1 MVVASFF
8 VIAIRKSSTDYLTLF
23 AITKK
28 IERTARRVFGEA
40 KIFLLLKNYFQK
52 FLAEILDSW
61 SLKFVILQNMFSTP
75 QKQRIALSAY
85 FLLSGICFSSWAS
98 RIPTLK
104 TNYNLSEEDLG
115 NLLMIMPASAIIGIP
130 LSGWL
135 VAKFD
140 SRIPMQIS
148 SIAFILSLF
157 SLSWG
162 FSIAGIIVSLVFFS
176 ISLRVINIS
185 INTQSIS
192 IQQKF
197 EKKIIGSFHG
207 IWSIGGILGVLFSTI
222 MLNYEISIFW
232 HFFYIAV
239 FGLIIT
245 ISMFPFLIKND
256 KSNVG
261 TKFKLGKPSK
271 YISLLGLIVF
281 FAAICEGGMYDWNG
295 VYLKEIVK
303 QEVFTYGY
311 LLLMICMTIS
321 RLSIDRLMEHFGMQ
335 KLYISGSILII
346 LGVLLATIFPYLYPV
361 LIGFGMIGFGVSGL
375 YPMTFILAGKSKKY
389 SVAIVMS
396 IIGTYSTVGMFLG
409 PPIIGYLA
417 HAFGL
422 QKAFI
427 VFILAGFAFIPLSK
441 MVFEHLKK
449 AEQ

>member
-1 MVVASFF
+1 MEVASFF
-8 VIAIRKSSTDYLTLF
+8 EEERRKKDITDSATSLVNSETLIAH
-23 AITKK
+23 KK
-28 IERTARRVFGEA
+28 
-40 KIFLLLKNYFQK
+40 YFQK
-52 FLAEILDSW
+52 FFPETLDSW
-61 SLKFVILQNMFSTP
+61 EVKFVILRNMFSTP

-162 FSIAGIIVSLVFFS
+162 FSIIGIIISLVFFS
-176 ISLRVINIS
+176 IALRVINIS

-197 EKKIIGSFHG
+197 EKKIVGSFHG

-222 MLNYEISIFW
+222 MLNYDISIFW
-232 HFFYIAV
+232 HFLYITI

-245 ISMFPFLIKND
+245 ILMFPFLIKND
-256 KSNVG
+256 KSKVG
-261 TKFKLGKPSK
+261 TKFKLGKPSR
-271 YISLLGLIVF
+271 YITLLGLIVF

-295 VYLKEIVK
+295 VYVRIFTIDDLYDDFPFVYRPFDGTFWDAKTVFRRFCFDNFRNSSRHHFPFSLSRSHWVWDDWIWRFGIISDDVYSRWEI
-303 QEVFTYGY
+303 
-311 LLLMICMTIS
+311 
-321 RLSIDRLMEHFGMQ
+321 
-335 KLYISGSILII
+335 
-346 LGVLLATIFPYLYPV
+346 
-361 LIGFGMIGFGVSGL
+361 
-375 YPMTFILAGKSKKY
+375 
-389 SVAIVMS
+389 
-396 IIGTYSTVGMFLG
+396 
-409 PPIIGYLA
+409 
-417 HAFGL
+417 
-422 QKAFI
+422 
-427 VFILAGFAFIPLSK
+427 
-441 MVFEHLKK
+441 
-449 AEQ
+449 

>member
-1 MVVASFF
+1 
-8 VIAIRKSSTDYLTLF
+8 
-23 AITKK
+23 
-28 IERTARRVFGEA
+28 
-40 KIFLLLKNYFQK
+40 
-52 FLAEILDSW
+52 
-61 SLKFVILQNMFSTP
+61 MFSTP
-75 QKQRIALSAY
+75 QKERIALSAY

-104 TNYNLSEEDLG
+104 TLYNLTEGDLG

-135 VAKFD
+135 VSKFD
-140 SRIPMQIS
+140 SRIPMQAA
-148 SIAFILSLF
+148 SILFLLSLF

-162 FSIAGIIVSLVFFS
+162 FSIFGIAISLVFFS
-176 ISLRVINIS
+176 IALRIINIS

-192 IQQKF
+192 VQQKF

-207 IWSIGGILGVLFSTI
+207 VWSIGGIVGVLFSTI
-222 MLNYEISIFW
+222 MLNFEVSIFW
-232 HFFYIAV
+232 HFFFVAL
-239 FGLIIT
+239 FGFIIT
-245 ISMFPFLIKND
+245 FFMFPLLIKND

-271 YISLLGLIVF
+271 YISLLGFIVF

-295 VYLKEIVK
+295 VYLQEVVK

-321 RLSIDRLMEHFGMQ
+321 RLSIDKLMEHFGMQ
-335 KLYISGSILII
+335 KLYIAGSVLII
-346 LGVLLATIFPYLYPV
+346 LGILLATVFPYLYPV
-361 LIGFGMIGFGVSGL
+361 LIGFGMVGFGVSGI
-375 YPMTFILAGKSKKY
+375 YPMTFILAGKAKKY

-417 HAFGL
+417 SAFGL

-427 VFILAGFAFIPLSK
+427 VFIIAGLMFIPLSK
-441 MVFEHLKK
+441 MVFDHLKK
-449 AEQ
+449 TS

>member
-1 MVVASFF
+1 
-8 VIAIRKSSTDYLTLF
+8 
-23 AITKK
+23 
-28 IERTARRVFGEA
+28 
-40 KIFLLLKNYFQK
+40 
-52 FLAEILDSW
+52 
-61 SLKFVILQNMFSTP
+61 MFSTP
-75 QKQRIALSAY
+75 QKERIALSAY

-104 TNYNLSEEDLG
+104 TIYQLTEGDLG
-115 NLLMIMPASAIIGIP
+115 NLLMILPASALIGIP
-130 LSGWL
+130 LSGFL

-140 SRIPMQIS
+140 SRIPMQIA
-148 SIAFILSLF
+148 SILFIVSLF

-162 FSIAGIIVSLVFFS
+162 LSLLGISISLFFFSIA
-176 ISLRVINIS
+176 LRIINIS

-192 IQQKF
+192 VQQKF

-207 IWSIGGILGVLFSTI
+207 VWSIGGIVGVLFSTI

-232 HFFYIAV
+232 HFLYVAL
-239 FGLIIT
+239 FGLVLT
-245 ISMFPFLIKND
+245 VFMFPMLIKND
-256 KSNVG
+256 RSKVG

-271 YISLLGLIVF
+271 YISLLGFIVF

-295 VYLKEIVK
+295 VYLQEIVK

-321 RLSIDRLMEHFGMQ
+321 RLSIDKLMEYFGMQ
-335 KLYISGSILII
+335 KLYIASSVLII
-346 LGVLLATIFPYLYPV
+346 LGILIATIFPYLYPV
-361 LIGFGMIGFGVSGL
+361 LIGFGMVGFGVSGL
-375 YPMTFILAGKSKKY
+375 YPMTFILAGKAKKY

-417 HAFGL
+417 SAFGL

-427 VFILAGFAFIPLSK
+427 VFILAGLMFIPLSK
-441 MVFEHLKK
+441 MVFDHLKK
-449 AEQ
+449 WQ

>member
-1 MVVASFF
+1 
-8 VIAIRKSSTDYLTLF
+8 
-23 AITKK
+23 
-28 IERTARRVFGEA
+28 
-40 KIFLLLKNYFQK
+40 
-52 FLAEILDSW
+52 
-61 SLKFVILQNMFSTP
+61 MFSTP
-75 QKQRIALSAY
+75 QKERIALSAY

-104 TNYNLSEEDLG
+104 TLYNLTEGDLG

-135 VAKFD
+135 VSKFD
-140 SRIPMQIS
+140 SRIPMQAA
-148 SIAFILSLF
+148 SILFLLSLF

-162 FSIAGIIVSLVFFS
+162 FSIFGIAISLVFFS
-176 ISLRVINIS
+176 IALRIINIS

-192 IQQKF
+192 VQQKF

-207 IWSIGGILGVLFSTI
+207 VWSIGGIVGVLFSTI
-222 MLNYEISIFW
+222 MLNFEVSIFW
-232 HFFYIAV
+232 HFFFVAL
-239 FGLIIT
+239 FGFIIT
-245 ISMFPFLIKND
+245 FFMFPLLIKND

-271 YISLLGLIVF
+271 YISLLGFIVF

-295 VYLKEIVK
+295 VYLQEVVK

-321 RLSIDRLMEHFGMQ
+321 RLSIDKLMEHFGMQ
-335 KLYISGSILII
+335 KLYIAGSVLII
-346 LGVLLATIFPYLYPV
+346 LGILLATVFPYLYPV
-361 LIGFGMIGFGVSGL
+361 LIGFGMVGFGVSGL
-375 YPMTFILAGKSKKY
+375 YPMTFILAGKAKKY

-417 HAFGL
+417 SAFGL

-427 VFILAGFAFIPLSK
+427 VFIIAGLMFIPLSK
-441 MVFEHLKK
+441 MVFDHLKK
-449 AEQ
+449 TS

>member
-1 MVVASFF
+1 
-8 VIAIRKSSTDYLTLF
+8 
-23 AITKK
+23 
-28 IERTARRVFGEA
+28 
-40 KIFLLLKNYFQK
+40 
-52 FLAEILDSW
+52 
-61 SLKFVILQNMFSTP
+61 MFSTP
-75 QKQRIALSAY
+75 QKERIALSAY

-104 TNYNLSEEDLG
+104 TIYQLTEGDLG
-115 NLLMIMPASAIIGIP
+115 NLLMILPASALIGIP
-130 LSGWL
+130 LSGFL

-140 SRIPMQIS
+140 SRIPMQIA
-148 SIAFILSLF
+148 SILFIVSLF

-162 FSIAGIIVSLVFFS
+162 LSLLGISISLFFFSIA
-176 ISLRVINIS
+176 LRIINIS

-192 IQQKF
+192 VQQKF

-207 IWSIGGILGVLFSTI
+207 VWSIGGIVGVLFSTI

-232 HFFYIAV
+232 HFLYVAL
-239 FGLIIT
+239 FGLGIT
-245 ISMFPFLIKND
+245 VFMFPMLIKND
-256 KSNVG
+256 RSKVG

-271 YISLLGLIVF
+271 YISLLGFIVF

-295 VYLKEIVK
+295 VYLQEIVK

-321 RLSIDRLMEHFGMQ
+321 RLSIDKLMEYFGMQ
-335 KLYISGSILII
+335 KLYIASSVLII
-346 LGVLLATIFPYLYPV
+346 LGILLATIFPYLYPV
-361 LIGFGMIGFGVSGL
+361 LIGFGMVGFGVSGL
-375 YPMTFILAGKSKKY
+375 YPMTFILAGKAKKY

-417 HAFGL
+417 SAFGL

-427 VFILAGFAFIPLSK
+427 VFILAGLMFIPLSK
-441 MVFEHLKK
+441 MVFDHLKK
-449 AEQ
+449 WQ